1 MSSKFTPTKQQL
13 DILEAFKNTRV
24 LKVNAIAGSGKEQP
38 ISCLVKTPE
47 GDKRIG
53 DLTIGDSIFGANGGV
68 IYVTG
73 IFPQGMKD
81 VYRVTFRDGSSTR
94 CGIEHNWSVS
104 TIGMRNKSK
113 FVRMTLREMIE
124 YGVLSN
130 HNATKMKIP
139 LTKPV
144 EYPSQNLELHPYILG
159 VFLGDGSFTSS
170 TVHISMHKD
179 DTFIFDKVFDLF
191 QKHNGLVIL
200 NRLRS
205 TSENGL
211 QTTLVV
217 SSNNE
222 ANPVTKLFTNI
233 GVNSSN
239 KTIPKEYMIGSVEQ
253 RIDLLKG
260 LMDTDGCS
268 RGNRI
273 SFSNTNYKLVMQIK
287 ELVQSLG
294 GTAILGKPDSRKT
307 TSVCYHLNIKVTFN
321 PFSLA
326 RKTNNWK
333 CSTKNPPSRYITSI
347 EKLDYQED
355 QVCISVSAEDNLYL
369 TDEFI
374 VTHNTSTLELLAEV
388 NQKPSLLL
396 AFNKSIADE
405 AAGRFPKHVSCRT
418 MNSVAYA
425 EYGRGLQHKLN
436 YNKDYSTNTMR
447 SIKDTV
453 NWYKMQDYTKAEP
466 PISARTMAN
475 LAREAVDRFC
485 HSSRPSISRSDL
497 HYKDFKELEKNHDFD
512 SDTLGKDVIT
522 LAKKI
527 WKERTDPVSK
537 SFCTHD
543 TYVKLWSLSNPR
555 LNYDIIYVDESQDIN
570 PCVLHVLEQQIC
582 KVLYVGDQYQ
592 SIYGFRGA
600 VNAMKK
606 IEAPTMHLSQ
616 SWRYGKSI
624 AQVAE
629 AILSEDSVEVQ
640 GNPLVD
646 SRIVPCISS
655 KNYTMIFRTNSALL
669 EAAESLI
676 DQGVNINIQVNVKD
690 FINQVK
696 STVSLYKGKTPFHD
710 MIARFGTWS
719 ELLEYSKE
727 DVEVKRLVEIAS
739 RPDVEHFISALEKV
753 KECKNPDVILTTAHK
768 SKGLEFDNVIV
779 ANDFKFG
786 EKELLDMPEQEINL
800 LYVACTRAKKT
811 LQLPDKLQ

>member
-24 LKVNAIAGSGKEQP
+24 LKVNAIAGSGK
-38 ISCLVKTPE
+38 
-47 GDKRIG
+47 
-53 DLTIGDSIFGANGGV
+53 
-68 IYVTG
+68 
-73 IFPQGMKD
+73 
-81 VYRVTFRDGSSTR
+81 
-94 CGIEHNWSVS
+94 
-104 TIGMRNKSK
+104 
-113 FVRMTLREMIE
+113 
-124 YGVLSN
+124 
-130 HNATKMKIP
+130 
-139 LTKPV
+139 
-144 EYPSQNLELHPYILG
+144 
-159 VFLGDGSFTSS
+159 
-170 TVHISMHKD
+170 
-179 DTFIFDKVFDLF
+179 
-191 QKHNGLVIL
+191 
-200 NRLRS
+200 
-205 TSENGL
+205 
-211 QTTLVV
+211 
-217 SSNNE
+217 
-222 ANPVTKLFTNI
+222 
-233 GVNSSN
+233 
-239 KTIPKEYMIGSVEQ
+239 
-253 RIDLLKG
+253 
-260 LMDTDGCS
+260 
-268 RGNRI
+268 
-273 SFSNTNYKLVMQIK
+273 
-287 ELVQSLG
+287 
-294 GTAILGKPDSRKT
+294 
-307 TSVCYHLNIKVTFN
+307 
-321 PFSLA
+321 
-326 RKTNNWK
+326 
-333 CSTKNPPSRYITSI
+333 
-347 EKLDYQED
+347 
-355 QVCISVSAEDNLYL
+355 
-369 TDEFI
+369 
-374 VTHNTSTLELLAEV
+374 TSTLELLAEA

-453 NWYKMQDYTKAEP
+453 NWYKLQDYTKAEP

-512 SDTLGKDVIT
+512 SDTLGKDVLT

-543 TYVKLWSLSNPR
+543 TYVKLWSLSNPK

-600 VNAMKK
+600 INAMKK

-616 SWRYGKSI
+616 SWRYGESI

-629 AILSEDSVEVQ
+629 AILSKDSVEVQ
-640 GNPLVD
+640 GNPLVE
-646 SRIVPCISS
+646 SRIVPCITS

-669 EAAESLI
+669 EAVESLI

-690 FINQVK
+690 FISQVR
-696 STVSLYKGKTPFHD
+696 SVVNLYKGKTPFHD

-727 DVEVKRLVEIAS
+727 DVEVKRLVKIAS

-753 KECKNPDVILTTAHK
+753 KECKNPDVVLTTAHK

-786 EKELLDMPEQEINL
+786 EKELLAIPEQEINL
-800 LYVACTRAKKT
+800 LYVACTRAKKE
-811 LQLPDKLQ
+811 LQLPDKLQEYMKGLNAVQL